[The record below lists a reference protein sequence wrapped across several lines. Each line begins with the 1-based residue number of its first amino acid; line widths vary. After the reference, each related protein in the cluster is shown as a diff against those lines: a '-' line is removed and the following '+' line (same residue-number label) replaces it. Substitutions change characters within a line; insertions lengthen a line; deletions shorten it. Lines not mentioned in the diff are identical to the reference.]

1 MPYVVENMSI
11 VQNGLLQ
18 TTNLV
23 VKENRIYSMYTPV
36 NRLKFIRM
44 NLDKYIMTPTNV
56 YLHSLDKELDSEL
69 WLKMLQ
75 LGADT
80 LLSIFKTDFEFN
92 IEKEYKNAIQ
102 QLDNFP
108 LDYSIGIKIPIHLLT
123 SKVIR
128 FCKREKIPTIFVEVG
143 TIESLYQIAW
153 ERVKEDL
160 FPYQA
165 VLVPSF
171 TADHKQNIN
180 LEKKWKEL
188 MEDHRIPTAFVSHL
202 FNGNLNLQNLK
213 KFGLYPKKGFLHI
226 GGELNY
232 NLYRKEEFD
241 TNTHL
246 NENNYDKI
254 DVTVF
259 KNTVVR
265 AQDKFYQPVGL
276 GKRLEI
282 KVPGFFL

>member
-11 VQNGLLQ
+11 VQNGFLQ
-18 TTNLV
+18 KTNLV

-44 NLDKYIMTPTNV
+44 DLDKYIMTPTNV
-56 YLHSLDKELDSEL
+56 YLYSMDKELDSGL
-69 WLKMLQ
+69 WRKMLQ

-80 LLSIFKTDFEFN
+80 LLAIFKIDFEFHIQTQYKQT
-92 IEKEYKNAIQ
+92 IE
-102 QLDNFP
+102 QLKDFP
-108 LDYSIGIKIPIHLLT
+108 LDYSIGLKIPIHLLS

-128 FCKREKIPTIFVEVG
+128 FCKREKIPTIFVEVE
-143 TIESLYQIAW
+143 TYESMHKLAW

-160 FPYQA
+160 FPYQS
-165 VLVPSF
+165 VLIPIF
-171 TADHKQNIN
+171 TGESKQNVN

-202 FNGNLNLQNLK
+202 FNQNLSLQNLK

-232 NLYRKEEFD
+232 NLYRKEEVD
-241 TNTHL
+241 TKYVV
-246 NENNYDKI
+246 NESNYDKI
-254 DVTVF
+254 DFTVF

-265 AQDKFYQPVGL
+265 AGDNFYQPDGL
-276 GKRLEI
+276 GERLDI
-282 KVPGFFL
+282 KVPGFFQ